1 MGLSI
6 IEHNLRRFGMV
17 TVMDVVLRDP
27 LTKKPLIELDTL
39 KISNISTEAS
49 QKEITGGIGA
59 PLLITYDYGRR
70 ANVEVTDAL
79 LSMYS
84 LEMLWGE
91 TVNED
96 NIDYYADPIEYTVT
110 DAAADETID
119 LTRGSYVNTKDSND
133 AVVCQIYV
141 ANATQS
147 TELLQGTDAVDGDWD
162 YAADTITLHNTDAG
176 IADND
181 IIKVWYLAT
190 ATEATNLAEYTPL
203 EMVLRSSKFPPTVE
217 LWGRTYLVEEKTGKE
232 IVAELFIPKF
242 KINANF
248 SFTMEAEGDASVFDF
263 TGWALDLND
272 ELITIKTLYYRDQ
285 ENDYLY

>member
-6 IEHNLRRFGMV
+6 IEHNLKRFGMV

-91 TVNED
+91 EVNED
-96 NIDYYADPIEYTVT
+96 NIDYYADPIEYMIADSSVDT
-110 DAAADETID
+110 DID
-119 LTRGSYVNTKDSND
+119 LTRGSYVNTKDSDD
-133 AVVCQIYV
+133 ATACQIYV

-147 TELLQGTDAVDGDWD
+147 IELAETTDWT
-162 YAADTITLHNTDAG
+162 YATDTVTILSTSTNVV
-176 IADND
+176 DND
-181 IIKVWYLAT
+181 YVKIWYLAT
-190 ATEATNLAEYTPL
+190 ATEATNLANYTPL

-285 ENDYLY
+285 EDDYLY